1 MKGLDI
7 DYTVLRAFRLGV
19 CSSKDDMDNL
29 LNKQKQLGLRKKAE
43 NWVIFLS
50 NYLHDTCGFE
60 SCIKNNGNGYR
71 YLEMKL
77 TSPLHH
83 TVVICHIIYLKDRTL
98 FPRSAIYRDLQRR
111 KNPSIQHEFAD
122 TSFFQKAQEEVYYIF
137 GFGEDKKG
145 LFGIFYQPDS
155 LLPCYYAQ
163 SENCFTIPAQRLES
177 ETALTEQPDLSV
189 FTIKNTLLEKMTGMH
204 A

>member
-1 MKGLDI
+1 MNKLDI
-7 DYTVLRAFRLGV
+7 DYTVMYAFRLGV
-19 CSSKDDMDNL
+19 LSSKDDIDTL
-29 LNKQKQLGLRKKAE
+29 LRKQKQLGVRKKAE

-60 SCIKNNGNGYR
+60 SCIKNNGSGYR

-77 TSPLHH
+77 TSSQCP
-83 TVVICHIIYLKDRTL
+83 TVVICHIIYLKQRTH
-98 FPRSAIYRDLQRR
+98 FPRSALYRDLQRR

-122 TSFFQKAQEEVYYIF
+122 PSFFQKPQEAYYIF
-137 GFGEDKKG
+137 GFGEDNKG

-163 SENCFTIPAQRLES
+163 SDNCFTIPKLGEES
-177 ETALTEQPDLSV
+177 DISLPEQPDLSV
-189 FTIKNTLLEKMTGMH
+189 FSIKDTLLEKMIGKQ

>member
-1 MKGLDI
+1 MNRLNM
-7 DYTVLRAFRLGV
+7 DYTVLSAFRLGV
-19 CSSKDDMDNL
+19 LSSKDDIDDL
-29 LNKQKQLGLRKKAE
+29 LTKQKQLGLRKKAE

-60 SCIKNNGNGYR
+60 SCIKNNGSGYR

-77 TSPLHH
+77 TSPQCHAA
-83 TVVICHIIYLKDRTL
+83 VICHIVYLKQRTA

-111 KNPSIQHEFAD
+111 KNPSIQYEFAD
-122 TSFFQKAQEEVYYIF
+122 TSFFQKSQEEVYYIF

-155 LLPCYYAQ
+155 LLPSYYAQ
-163 SENCFTIPAQRLES
+163 SENCFAVPAQRVEN
-177 ETALTEQPDLSV
+177 ETVLVEQPDLSV
-189 FTIKNTLLEKMTGMH
+189 FTIKDKILEKMAGMQ

>member
-71 YLEMKL
+71 
-77 TSPLHH
+77 
-83 TVVICHIIYLKDRTL
+83 
-98 FPRSAIYRDLQRR
+98 
-111 KNPSIQHEFAD
+111 
-122 TSFFQKAQEEVYYIF
+122 
-137 GFGEDKKG
+137 
-145 LFGIFYQPDS
+145 
-155 LLPCYYAQ
+155 
-163 SENCFTIPAQRLES
+163 
-177 ETALTEQPDLSV
+177 
-189 FTIKNTLLEKMTGMH
+189 
-204 A
+204 